1 MNSRPLE
8 TVLAEYEQAARARR
22 ALFDGFNAARLD
34 EVEDATGDADAVS
47 AAVAA
52 RLAALATWQ
61 TQLRQVEDASAGWPA
76 LRPFLD
82 RERNA
87 WRQAYERTTS
97 AFTTWY
103 FHGWATLPDTDSAG
117 QASR

>member
-8 TVLAEYEQAARARR
+8 TVLSEYESLIRARR
-22 ALFDGFNAARLD
+22 SLFDGFNAARLD
-34 EVEDATGDADAVS
+34 ELEDATGDSNDAS
-47 AAVAA
+47 AAVAV

-61 TQLRQVEDASAGWPA
+61 TQLRELEDAARGWPA

-82 RERNA
+82 GQHAER
-87 WRQAYERTTS
+87 RDAYERTTS

-103 FHGWATLPDTDSAG
+103 FHGWATLPDTDTAG
-117 QASR
+117 ADR

>member
-8 TVLAEYEQAARARR
+8 TVLSEYELASHARR
-22 ALFDGFNAARLD
+22 SLFEGFNATRLD
-34 EVEDATGDADAVS
+34 ELEDATGDSNAAS
-47 AAVAA
+47 AAVAV

-61 TQLRQVEDASAGWPA
+61 TQLRELEDAACGWPA

-82 RERNA
+82 GQHAERRA
-87 WRQAYERTTS
+87 AYERTTS

-103 FHGWATLPDTDSAG
+103 FHGWATLPDTDTG
-117 QASR
+117 EMTR